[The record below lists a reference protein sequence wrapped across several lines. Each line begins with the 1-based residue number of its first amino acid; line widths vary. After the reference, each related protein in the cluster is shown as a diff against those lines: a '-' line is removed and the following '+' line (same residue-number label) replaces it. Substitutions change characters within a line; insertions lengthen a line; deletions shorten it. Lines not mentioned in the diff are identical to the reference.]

1 MKIAHIVC
9 TFPPYKG
16 GMGNSVF
23 QFVKVLAER
32 NHDVAVFTPNYSGL
46 AREEKSKEGFK
57 IIRLTPWLKYG
68 NGAFLPQLLWKLK
81 GPRSKSGA
89 GFDIVHLH
97 YPFFGGAEAV
107 WLAKI
112 LYGAEFKLVVH
123 YHMDAVIRSLPQK
136 IFSWPSRLIRDS
148 LFKKAEAVT
157 CASLDYIKHS
167 EVNYLY
173 EKYKNKFYEVPFG
186 VDIDKFRPA
195 DKPKAEEKIILFVG
209 GLDKAHYFKGVEILI
224 KAFSELADGNCRLLI
239 IGRGELREKYEK
251 QAEELGVG
259 RIEFI
264 SDVFSDSELAGYYQK
279 ADVFVLPSINKGEA
293 FGMVLLEAMACAVP
307 VIASNLPGV
316 RNVFQNGVQGLL
328 IEPGDADDLKNKME
342 LMLSDNGKRR
352 EMGRAGRK
360 LAEEKYSREK
370 AGERME
376 EVYKHIHPLL

>member
-1 MKIAHIVC
+1 
-9 TFPPYKG
+9 
-16 GMGNSVF
+16 
-23 QFVKVLAER
+23 
-32 NHDVAVFTPNYSGL
+32 
-46 AREEKSKEGFK
+46 
-57 IIRLTPWLKYG
+57 
-68 NGAFLPQLLWKLK
+68 
-81 GPRSKSGA
+81 
-89 GFDIVHLH
+89 
-97 YPFFGGAEAV
+97 
-107 WLAKI
+107 
-112 LYGAEFKLVVH
+112 
-123 YHMDAVIRSLPQK
+123 
-136 IFSWPSRLIRDS
+136 
-148 LFKKAEAVT
+148 
-157 CASLDYIKHS
+157 
-167 EVNYLY
+167 
-173 EKYKNKFYEVPFG
+173 
-186 VDIDKFRPA
+186 
-195 DKPKAEEKIILFVG
+195 EEKIILFVG

-264 SDVFSDSELAGYYQK
+264 SDVVSDSELAGYYQK
-279 ADVFVLPSINKGEA
+279 ADVFVMPSINKGEA